1 MPKIPPCDPQNLAAF
16 RRRHYLARMDPTP
29 APAIGTGLLAVVLL
43 VLANAYFVAAEFAL
57 VGARRTRL
65 DELVQAGDRK
75 AALARKAIRSLD
87 RYISATQLGITLA
100 SLGLGWIGKPALAG
114 LLDGLFAFL
123 PETAAIWTTHA
134 VSAATAFAIITAL
147 HIILGELVPK
157 SLALLYPEDVSRWV
171 AGPLIGFGWLMAGPI
186 SLLNGTA
193 NWLLGLLKIK
203 PPGDHERLHST
214 EEIRM
219 LVEQSQSGGTMEKED
234 ARLLEGVFE
243 FSEKSAEEVMTPRTQ
258 IVALAADLLVTE
270 AADIIA
276 TAGRSR
282 YPVYVS
288 SLDEIVGVVLA
299 KDVLG
304 ALRANPAATVG
315 SIRREPLFVP
325 GTREVEDVLTDMKR
339 LKTHL
344 ALVLDEYGGTAGL
357 VTMEDLL
364 EEIVG
369 EIYDE
374 HDSPETA
381 PAAPEGSPLLDG
393 AMTLSDFNAEW
404 HAEIDDR
411 NYTTLGGF
419 LFGELG
425 RLPRVG
431 DRVVVGTRSFEIVS
445 MEGRRVNEVRMT
457 TTDERKEKE
466 DLRT

>member
-1 MPKIPPCDPQNLAAF
+1 
-16 RRRHYLARMDPTP
+16 MDPTASP
-29 APAIGTGLLAVVLL
+29 SIGTGLLAVVLL

-65 DELVQAGDRK
+65 DEMAQTGDRK
-75 AALARKAIRSLD
+75 AALARRAVRSLD

-123 PETAAIWTTHA
+123 PETAAVWTTHA

-147 HIILGELVPK
+147 HIVLGELVPK

-193 NWLLGLLKIK
+193 NWLLGLVKIT
-203 PPGDHERLHST
+203 PRGDHERLHST

-219 LVEQSQSGGTMEKED
+219 LVEQSQTGGTMETQD

-243 FSEKSAEEVMTPRTQ
+243 FSEKTAEEVMTPRTQ
-258 IVALAADLLVTE
+258 IVALAADLPVTE
-270 AADIIA
+270 AADVIA
-276 TAGRSR
+276 EAGRSR
-282 YPVYVS
+282 YPVYVT

-299 KDVLG
+299 KDVLR
-304 ALRANPAATVG
+304 ALRADPSATVG
-315 SIRREPLFVP
+315 SIRRDPLFVP

-344 ALVLDEYGGTAGL
+344 AVVLDEYGGTAGL

-369 EIYDE
+369 EIFDE
-374 HDSPETA
+374 HDVSVEPA
-381 PAAPEGSPLLDG
+381 PAGGGAPLLDG
-393 AMTLSDFNAEW
+393 AMTLSEFNAAW
-404 HAEIDDR
+404 DAELDDR

-431 DRVVVGTRSFEIVS
+431 DRIVVGPRTFEIVS
-445 MEGRRVNEVRMT
+445 MEGRRVSEVRMT
-457 TTDERKEKE
+457 VEEKKK
-466 DLRT
+466 D